1 MSDENRI
8 DPFDD
13 LFEPFELESSNI
25 EDLPDDAPLPAR
37 APRPQQQAEA
47 ARTIDCPSCG
57 TANPAHN
64 RHCEECGARI
74 GQSPLPMAPPPMIRA
89 TPGGRA
95 LGVLA
100 AVVLVVA
107 LVSVLFNAFR
117 GGGDDPEATS
127 TSTSTTTAVVE
138 AIELRP
144 TEATA
149 STELN
154 ANFGAE
160 NLIDNDPETSW
171 NDKSLRGQDATLTF
185 RFAQPVQISY
195 IEIQNVQDDERF
207 ARNYRVRG
215 YAIGVDDL
223 AIELTGRLEDTNE
236 PQQIKIASLETTRL
250 ELRVTSTYPAQSA
263 DGQPPFNELAV
274 EDIRFFGTTP

>member
-1 MSDENRI
+1 MTDDNRI

-13 LFEPFELESSNI
+13 LFEPFDLESSAI
-25 EDLPDDAPLPAR
+25 EDLPDDAPLPPR
-37 APRPQQQAEA
+37 APATPTQADA
-47 ARTIDCPSCG
+47 VQLIDCPSCG

-117 GGGDDPEATS
+117 GDGGDAEATS
-127 TSTSTTTAVVE
+127 TSTSTTTAAVE

-160 NLIDNDPETSW
+160 NLIDNDATTSW
-171 NDKSLRGQDATLTF
+171 NDKSLRGQDAVLTF

-195 IEIQNVQDDERF
+195 IEIQNVQDQERF
-207 ARNYRVRG
+207 ARNYRIRG

-223 AIELTGRLEDTNE
+223 AIELTGRLEDSND

-250 ELRVTSTYPAQSA
+250 EFRVTSTYPAQSA